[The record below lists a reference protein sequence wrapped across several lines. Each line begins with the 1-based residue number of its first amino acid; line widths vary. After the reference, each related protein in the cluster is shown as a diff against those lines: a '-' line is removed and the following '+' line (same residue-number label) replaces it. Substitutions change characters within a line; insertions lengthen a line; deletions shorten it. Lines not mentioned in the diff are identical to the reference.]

1 MSQLAIRSRD
11 AFNGCGTIYKV
22 SSIDRIDT
30 LASRNGT
37 LYCAISIESKLVYAN
52 LTMVARTI

>member
-11 AFNGCGTIYKV
+11 TFNGCGTIYKV
-22 SSIDRIDT
+22 GSIDRVDT

-37 LYCAISIESKLVYAN
+37 LYCAISIKSKLVNAN
-52 LTMVARTI
+52 LTMLARAI